1 MEDEMKSVTC
11 ASIVLAAALTVAPGV
26 SRAQAQSQT
35 PTIESI
41 CDEAKLTMVEQ
52 AACRGEMQLAASEA
66 EKIRIRLKIEEKL
79 ATSPRAADE
88 PKGAPADPPVPA
100 PAAPL

>member
-1 MEDEMKSVTC
+1 MKTVTC
-11 ASIVLAAALTVAPGV
+11 ASAVLAVVLVAAPGV
-26 SRAQAQSQT
+26 SRAQSQTPT

-41 CDEAKLTMVEQ
+41 CDDAKLTMVEQ

-66 EKIRIRLKIEEKL
+66 EKLRIRLKIEEKL
-79 ATSPRAADE
+79 AATPRAAGE
-88 PKGAPADPPVPA
+88 PPAAPTNPPAPA